1 MRTHRSSE
9 AGSVR
14 ARLALGLLAVLVHLQ
29 VSALVCPMGEH
40 TGSATHEDTPA
51 HHHSVDDAGTHVATA
66 SDVSDDG
73 SDASSDHGTAPCAA
87 MMACGVP
94 AAATDASLRLALAS
108 MASMP
113 QVDAFSRLVTRTV
126 AFEPPPP
133 RS

>member
-1 MRTHRSSE
+1 MRARRWPDVR
-9 AGSVR
+9 SVR

-40 TGSATHEDTPA
+40 TGSAGHDDTSA
-51 HHHSVDDAGTHVATA
+51 HHHVMGEAEAHAA
-66 SDVSDDG
+66 DG

-94 AAATDASLRLALAS
+94 AAATNASLRLALAP
-108 MASMP
+108 MAALP
-113 QVDAFSRLVTRTV
+113 QVDAFTRPVTRVV